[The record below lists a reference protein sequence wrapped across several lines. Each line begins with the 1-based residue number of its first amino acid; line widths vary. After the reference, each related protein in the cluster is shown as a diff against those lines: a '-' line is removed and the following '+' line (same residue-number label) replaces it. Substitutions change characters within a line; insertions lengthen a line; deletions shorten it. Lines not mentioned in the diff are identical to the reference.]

1 LVASNNLLLHK
12 DHKSLVPQNCEQKLT
27 LPSID
32 EHLVSD
38 DGVLMFNVH
47 KLNIKN
53 KEIESKRKSQVELQI
68 DLNVIT
74 FFIDISC

>member
-1 LVASNNLLLHK
+1 MLHK
-12 DHKSLVPQNCEQKLT
+12 GDHKSLVPQNCEQKLT

-47 KLNIKN
+47 KSDITN
-53 KEIESKRKSQVELQI
+53 KKVEPKKKSQIELQI
-68 DLNVIT
+68 DLNVRT
-74 FFIDISC
+74 FLLT